1 MSPHAT
7 PMHADNDVAEDNVAQ
22 GFRSV
27 RDNSLTLAA
36 PLSPE
41 DWMLQS
47 MEDASPLKWHL
58 AHTTWFFETFLLCPH
73 LPGYKTFH
81 DDFTFLFNSYYQQ
94 VGSMHTR
101 ARRGLLSRPSSDMVL
116 AYRAHIDAAMDDL
129 IEAAYGDEKIADL
142 ICLGCAHEEQHQ
154 ELMQTDILHGFYQ
167 NAMRP
172 AAYSDNQIENGQPTQ
187 MADPIKWIG
196 FEGGLVEK
204 GAEGGFCFDNEMPR
218 HKFFLNPF
226 ELSHRPVSNRDYLAF
241 IEDGGYQDSRFWLAD
256 GWATVQTHGWTAPL
270 YWERNESGAWE
281 QFTLFG
287 QVPLALDAPVR
298 HVSHFEAAAYANW
311 AGAVLP
317 TETEWEVAA
326 ARQAVHGHFL
336 EAGKPASRQAS
347 GDGEDGALHALFGS
361 VWEWTQSPYASYPG
375 YKPAAGAIGEYNGK
389 FMSSQMVLRGGS
401 SATPLGHMRATY
413 RNFFPPSARWQF
425 SGFRLA
431 R

>member
-7 PMHADNDVAEDNVAQ
+7 PMHADNDVAEDHVAQ

-172 AAYSDNQIENGQPTQ
+172 AAYSDYQIENGQPTQ

-281 QFTLFG
+281 LS
-287 QVPLALDAPVR
+287 LI
-298 HVSHFEAAAYANW
+298 H
-311 AGAVLP
+311 
-317 TETEWEVAA
+317 
-326 ARQAVHGHFL
+326 
-336 EAGKPASRQAS
+336 
-347 GDGEDGALHALFGS
+347 
-361 VWEWTQSPYASYPG
+361 
-375 YKPAAGAIGEYNGK
+375 I
-389 FMSSQMVLRGGS
+389 
-401 SATPLGHMRATY
+401 
-413 RNFFPPSARWQF
+413 
-425 SGFRLA
+425 
-431 R
+431 